1 MHMLY
6 NLAEMAFTDEL
17 LGKNVTKDDLATAE
31 KWLYLFAQRLGVS
44 EDKVIRSFVTDELV
58 TLYTY
63 RETCVRKAY
72 GLPGAPGRGGETDD
86 FYGKK
91 LSYIE
96 GRIKRLESTI
106 TPEELTGNPTDYS
119 GYRSCEI
126 FRG

>member
-72 GLPGAPGRGGETDD
+72 SLPGAYGRGGETDD

>member
-1 MHMLY
+1 MLY
-6 NLAEMAFTDEL
+6 DLAEMAFMDEL
-17 LGKNVTKDDLATAE
+17 LGKNVIKDDLAIAE
-31 KWLYLFAQRLGVS
+31 KWLYLFAQRLGV
-44 EDKVIRSFVTDELV
+44 EQAKVIRSFVADELV

-72 GLPGAPGRGGETDD
+72 SLPGAYGRGCETDD

-91 LSYIE
+91 LAYIQ
-96 GRIKRLESTI
+96 GRIKELEGSI
-106 TPEELTGNPTDYS
+106 TPEDLTGDPTQYS